1 MSRSEARAACVGNFP
16 KANKRSQK
24 VVARGIHSGVIGPII
39 SPVESYL
46 SVSGQPSS
54 TAGRS
59 MQSSWCLSSQDG
71 TGTNPPRR

>member
-24 VVARGIHSGVIGPII
+24 VAARGMHSGVVGQII

-46 SVSGQPSS
+46 SVSGQPSP

-59 MQSSWCLSSQDG
+59 MQSSRGLSSQDE